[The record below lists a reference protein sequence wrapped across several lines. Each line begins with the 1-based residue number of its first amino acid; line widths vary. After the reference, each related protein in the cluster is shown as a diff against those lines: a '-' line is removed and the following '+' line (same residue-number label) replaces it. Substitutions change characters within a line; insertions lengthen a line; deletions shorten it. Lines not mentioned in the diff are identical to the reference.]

1 MLKRAFPE
9 SDLFGRKVLRAA
21 SAIGLVAAGLFL
33 ATAASSQQR
42 PPPKPAGKGSA
53 SAGKP
58 AAPATTYADIPPP
71 TFGSALPP
79 GAVTVLNTKGP
90 GLPVVVATKPWPARV
105 MGSASAAPT
114 ASAAPAVAAK
124 TSSLP
129 PVSPEQDGALRDLT
143 KEADRYHKGA
153 AGYAQALNQ
162 IIRQRFE
169 AKKKAR
175 LGPMSENIRRDEDE
189 IVKARQDTIKRLKAF
204 IGKYPD
210 DPDHTPDAMF
220 RLAALFQEEA
230 EETLDPTSDDYPTKL
245 LAAMEPAE
253 RLYRDVI
260 VKFPGYRNLGAVHFF
275 LGSLLADTGRAEES
289 QWVWRAMVCSNHY
302 AYPLPAPRDAAEE
315 KDRKKWKDGIP
326 PLPQDHDYKY
336 WGNGDPPFGWRLRH
350 DPDLLKAKAKRPAA
364 AGKKGA
370 VDLSD
375 DEDSYKEPYPTDCT
389 ALGGKVTETGE
400 EQSYIA
406 QTWWRMGEYHYGH
419 GDENSEA
426 TGYFG
431 ASPYQ
436 YNRAESAYRHA
447 LDTSSQTV
455 QVYTIYKL
463 AWTYFKQQR
472 YTTSRKEFLQL
483 LDWFDQH
490 EKAGDSEIG
499 ADVRAQMRQDA
510 YDYIA
515 SSLTYLDMDG
525 PGSNEPYV
533 QREDV
538 FDVAQGDELEGKLRI
553 ALDRVQKEEIVP
565 QGKVWTPRVYKA
577 LASEFESDEVML
589 DAIEAYELIIKK
601 WPCDPEAPKFQDSIA
616 KLYEQQARKTLDQSK
631 KREYESK
638 ALNARTKLVDYVGK
652 TPWTECNKNNPDA
665 IRAAEAL
672 MNEGAKNA
680 AGQHTQNGRNY
691 FNEAKAAAGV
701 DPRMPLERDAIEQLS
716 PERHL
721 KVLNSLQKSRDEY
734 ELAAKGWETYL
745 GVDPDA
751 SDAYDSKYFISDARV
766 NLVMVDRLLGKP
778 LDPKSV
784 ESARAASVE
793 VRDSNLDDK
802 YLFYAAAN
810 AVDVVGQLEQE
821 QFDLYMKSGCQ
832 TGSGNEKVL
841 GPTTEPR
848 DACRSQDDIES
859 RQEERLWIRE
869 VPDAVVR
876 AMREREEYIARVP
889 KALDQGNRS
898 DAYEEQNANVLYRY
912 GRFEEATERYE
923 KLRATHCGKDDEG
936 FKAWYTLVMMA
947 KKQGDAKRV
956 LVLVDEAKKKSC
968 AITTE
973 QKQQEKD
980 IADPAEISAL
990 YSQADEA
997 YEAAK
1002 KETDPKLRK
1011 EKFELAAAKYS
1022 LALNRAPKSPSA
1034 PRGAILSADCYKQ
1047 INDYQKAAEVYKS
1060 FLKNYG
1066 KEADLIAYRDGG
1078 TIDGKPQKKDP
1089 EEFERRNKYTN
1100 EALAEL
1106 GRTYVQAFDYEKAAK
1121 HYDEMA
1127 GRTLIPEGDRRDN
1140 AANAIVLQANL
1151 GNRKE
1156 MLDAYTRYLS
1166 LKPGPAE
1173 IVEMDWVIAEFEWN
1187 QWKQAQSD
1195 GTQRTRATTALEGFH
1210 RKYEN
1215 NTGARAYAIEA
1226 AWQVAFIRKAAGD
1239 QAFRDWYKKTIA
1251 TFKAQHDAT
1260 KKADG
1265 SSGTDGTQL
1274 ADFGAEADYFFVNEQ
1289 IEKEWDT
1296 PTGQAPRLSYD
1307 GSADDVIKKM
1317 DKDID
1322 KREKLFVELERI
1334 RALYQSRRYLPVI
1347 LAREGTLYDQHRTAL
1362 VKGKIQAIDPVTE
1375 KKIAT
1380 VEEGCRKVL
1389 EDDNSSEAAKARC
1402 QTTLDKMDEARK
1414 VQSKKWT
1421 AAREG
1426 YVHDMELRLTQ
1437 RYAAG
1442 YLRGKEFGVK
1452 DDRVVKAV
1460 QRLAYYTDLLTDVK
1474 LREYLTPNAGPE
1486 LKEWQSAY
1494 PKPFNYVDQ
1503 MFKQARPGAASS
1515 PPPTVDTPIPPGPT
1529 APAAKGG

>member
-1 MLKRAFPE
+1 V
-9 SDLFGRKVLRAA
+9 SDLFGRKVLRAT
-21 SAIGLVAAGLFL
+21 SAIGLVVAGLFL
-33 ATAASSQQR
+33 ASAASSQQR

-53 SAGKP
+53 SAGKGP
-58 AAPATTYADIPPP
+58 AAAPTFADIPPP
-71 TFGSALPP
+71 TFGSSVPA
-79 GAVTVLNTKGP
+79 GAYSITNLKGP
-90 GLPVVVATKPWPARV
+90 GVPVVIATKPWPARV
-105 MGSASAAPT
+105 MSSASAAPA
-114 ASAAPAVAAK
+114 ASAAPTVAAK
-124 TSSLP
+124 TSNLP
-129 PVSPEQDGALRDLT
+129 PVSGEQDAALRDLT
-143 KEADRYHKGA
+143 KEADRYRKGA

-169 AKKKAR
+169 AKKKSR
-175 LGPMSENIRRDEDE
+175 LGPLAENIRRDEDD

-302 AYPLPAPRDAAEE
+302 SYPLPAPKDAAEE

-350 DPDLLKAKAKRPAA
+350 DPDLLKAKAKTRTPA
-364 AGKKGA
+364 GPKKGV
-370 VDLSD
+370 VDLTD
-375 DEDSYKEPYPTDCT
+375 DEDSYKDPYPTDCT

-436 YNRAESAYRHA
+436 YNRSESAYRHA

-472 YTTSRKEFLQL
+472 YTTSRKEFLML

-490 EKAGDSEIG
+490 EKAGDTEIG
-499 ADVRAQMRQDA
+499 TDVRAQMRQDA

-525 PGSNEPYV
+525 PGAGEPYV

-538 FDVAQGDELEGKLRI
+538 FDVAQGEELEGKLRI

-565 QGKVWTPRVYKA
+565 QGRVWTPRVYKA
-577 LASEFESDEVML
+577 LAAEFESDEVML

-631 KREYESK
+631 KKEFESK
-638 ALNARTKLVDYVGK
+638 ALAARTKLVDYVGK
-652 TPWTECNKNNPDA
+652 TTWTECNKNNPDA

-691 FNEAKAAAGV
+691 LTEAKAAAGV
-701 DPRMPLERDAIEQLS
+701 DPRMGLERDAILKLPPDKQ
-716 PERHL
+716 L
-721 KVLNSLQKSRDEY
+721 KVINALQKARDEY
-734 ELAAKGWETYL
+734 ELASKGWETYL

-766 NLVMVDRLLGKP
+766 NLVLVDRLLGRP
-778 LDPKSV
+778 IDPKAV
-784 ESARAASVE
+784 EAARSASVE

-802 YLFYAAAN
+802 YLFYAAIN
-810 AVDVVGQLEQE
+810 AVDVVEQLEKE

-832 TGSGNEKVL
+832 TGVGNEKVI
-841 GPTTEPR
+841 GPITEPR
-848 DACRSQDDIES
+848 DACRSSDDIEN
-859 RQEERLWIRE
+859 REEERLWIRE

-889 KALDQGNRS
+889 KALDQGNRAG
-898 DAYEEQNANVLYRY
+898 AYESQNADVLYRY
-912 GRFEEATERYE
+912 GRFDEATERYE
-923 KLRATHCGKDDEG
+923 KLRTDHCGKDDEG
-936 FKAWYTLVMMA
+936 FNAWYRLVIMS
-947 KKQGDAKRV
+947 KKQGDAKRLLS
-956 LVLVDEAKKKSC
+956 LVADARKKSC
-968 AITTE
+968 ATNAE
-973 QKQQEKD
+973 QKEQEKA
-980 IADPAEISAL
+980 IAEPAEIGAL
-990 YSQADEA
+990 YAQADEA

-1011 EKFELAAAKYS
+1011 EKFESAAAKYE
-1022 LALNRAPKSPSA
+1022 LALKTAPKRPEA
-1034 PRGAILSADCYKQ
+1034 PRGAILAADCYKQ
-1047 INDYQKAAEVYKS
+1047 VNDYKKAADVYRY
-1060 FLKNYG
+1060 FLDKYG
-1066 KEADLIAYRDGG
+1066 KESDLIAYRDGG
-1078 TIDGKPQKKDP
+1078 VIDGKPVKKNP

-1106 GRTYVQAFDYEKAAK
+1106 GRTYVQAFDYSSAAK

-1127 GRTLIPEGDRRDN
+1127 SRTLIPEGDRRDN
-1140 AANAIVLQANL
+1140 AANAVVLQANL

-1173 IVEMDWVIAEFEWN
+1173 IAEMDWVIAEFEWN
-1187 QWKQAQSD
+1187 QWKQAKSD
-1195 GTQRTRATTALEGFH
+1195 TAQRTRATGALEGFY

-1226 AWQVAFIRKAAGD
+1226 AWQVATIRKEAGD
-1239 QAFRDWYKKTIA
+1239 QGFRDWYKKTMA
-1251 TFKAQHDAT
+1251 TFKVQHDAT

-1265 SSGTDGTQL
+1265 SSATDGSQL
-1274 ADFGAEADYFFVNEQ
+1274 ADFGAEADYFFINEQ
-1289 IEKEWDT
+1289 IEKEWD
-1296 PTGQAPRLSYD
+1296 QAGISYN
-1307 GSADDVIKKM
+1307 GSADDVMKKV
-1317 DKDID
+1317 DKDVE
-1322 KREKLFVELERI
+1322 KREKFFVELERV
-1334 RALYQSRRYLPVI
+1334 RALYNSRRYLPVI
-1347 LAREGTLYDQHRTAL
+1347 LAREGTLYDQHRQAL
-1362 VKGKIQAIDPVTE
+1362 VKGKVQAIDPAKE
-1375 KKIAT
+1375 KQI
-1380 VEEGCRKVL
+1380 VDLEEKCRKIL
-1389 EDDNSSEAAKARC
+1389 EDDSSSEKAKETC
-1402 QTTLDKMDEARK
+1402 QTNLDKMDVVRK
-1414 VQSKKWT
+1414 TLAKKWLD
-1421 AAREG
+1421 AREG

-1442 YLRGKEFGVK
+1442 YLRGKKFGVK
-1452 DDRVVKAV
+1452 DAIVVKAV
-1460 QRLAYYTDLLTDVK
+1460 QRLAYYTDLLTDLK
-1474 LREYLTPNAGPE
+1474 LREYLTPKAGTPE

-1494 PKPFNYVDQ
+1494 PEPFNYVDQ
-1503 MFKQARPGAASS
+1503 MFKQARPGAQSS
-1515 PPPTVDTPIPPGPT
+1515 PAPTVDTPIPPGPT
-1529 APAAKGG
+1529 APAPKGG